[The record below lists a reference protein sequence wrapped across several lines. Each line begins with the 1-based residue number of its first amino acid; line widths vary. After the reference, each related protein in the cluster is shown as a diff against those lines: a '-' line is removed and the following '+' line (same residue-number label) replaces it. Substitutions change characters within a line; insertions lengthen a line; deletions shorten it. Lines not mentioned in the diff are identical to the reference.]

1 MIKKR
6 VKEKVEKLIST
17 FVYSYYNKIRNP
29 ATFMFVGLVVFIE
42 ITYNNILLFM
52 IAVEVT
58 DLLCYEN
65 ENYFSNI
72 SCSRSSIV

>member
-1 MIKKR
+1 
-6 VKEKVEKLIST
+6 
-17 FVYSYYNKIRNP
+17 
-29 ATFMFVGLVVFIE
+29 MFVGLVVFIE

-52 IAVEVT
+52 ITIEVT

-72 SCSRSSIV
+72 TRSRSSIVITSSITSLIHVLTMSYSSRFLIC